1 MSDKKGNPAMP
12 KREKIVSLDFAIRF
26 FLEKLRNKQTRR
38 TYNYCLA
45 EFQRVVGESRT
56 LQSLTPV
63 DVQRYINKQIE
74 RNNKPYTIY
83 KRHKELRAFF
93 NWCIRMKYL
102 DENPALAV
110 KLKKPEVPI
119 DERDVISIEDI
130 LKLKHYLEIV
140 RDTKIF
146 AMVSFLADTGC
157 RRGGL
162 ANLKIS
168 DLDLENCTAMVFEK
182 DQKLREVDYSESTAK
197 ALQAWLEKRPVCD
210 HNYVFT
216 GSSKPYPPMQA
227 PSIAQVIRRRC
238 ASAGIGSFGTHTF
251 RHRKGFEMFKTGAAP
266 ILVAKVL
273 GHADGGQIAQKHY
286 SDYQREAIKAL
297 SRATFPEE
305 NSGDT
310 KPSGDAKIIHIRTF
324 KK

>member
-1 MSDKKGNPAMP
+1 MP
-12 KREKIVSLDFAIRF
+12 QKEKIVSLDFAVRF
-26 FLEKLRNKQTRR
+26 FLEKLRNKQTRK

-45 EFQRVVGESRT
+45 EFQKVVGEGRT
-56 LQSLTPV
+56 LQSITPV
-63 DVQRYINKQIE
+63 DVQKYINAQVG

-102 DENPALAV
+102 EDNPALAV
-110 KLKKPEVPI
+110 KLKKPDVPV

-130 LKLKHYLEIV
+130 LKLKHYLEV
-140 RDTKIF
+140 TRDAKLL

-157 RRGGL
+157 RRGGI

-168 DLDLENCTAMVFEK
+168 DLDLDNRTAMVFEK
-182 DQKLREVDYSESTAK
+182 GEKLREVDYSEGTAN
-197 ALQAWLEKRPVCD
+197 ALRTWLEKRPICD

-216 GSSKPYPPMQA
+216 GSSKPYAPMQA

-273 GHADGGQIAQKHY
+273 GHADGGQIAMKHY

-305 NSGDT
+305 QSAPEKHITEG
-310 KPSGDAKIIHIRTF
+310 KIISISRR
-324 KK
+324 KS